1 MLSAHSSL
9 PGVDTRTV
17 PLRSAAPLRGE
28 PSLPAV
34 PRPEDGPLDVTGA
47 AGSLR
52 VPAQTSPGDTDSDH
66 SLLGVLPLPESG
78 KYMLVY
84 GVVVDEPHC
93 RARPLPTT
101 GGALLIDRDARRVW
115 SGGREVELTYQEY
128 ELLECLADSP
138 GRAIA
143 RGELM
148 ERVWGTHQ
156 DLHSRTIDV
165 HIHRLRRKLG
175 RAGDLIATVRKVGYI
190 YQGPPTSPHGE

>member
-1 MLSAHSSL
+1 MLSAHSPL
-9 PGVDTRTV
+9 PSVDTRTV
-17 PLRSAAPLRGE
+17 PLRSAPPLRGE
-28 PSLPAV
+28 PSLAAV
-34 PRPEDGPLDVTGA
+34 PRPEDVPRDIDAPPGGPVLTGPGA
-47 AGSLR
+47 A
-52 VPAQTSPGDTDSDH
+52 DSDH

-84 GVVVDEPHC
+84 GVVVDEPHA
-93 RARPLPTT
+93 RARPLPKV

-115 SGGREVELTYQEY
+115 SGGQEVELTFQEY

-148 ERVWGTHQ
+148 ERVWGAHQ
-156 DLHSRTIDV
+156 DMHSRTIDV
-165 HIHRLRRKLG
+165 HVHRLRRKLG

-190 YQGPPTSPHGE
+190 YQGPPAPAPDRGD

>member
-9 PGVDTRTV
+9 PSVDTRAV

-28 PSLPAV
+28 PPLAAL
-34 PRPEDGPLDVTGA
+34 PRPEAGPGGA
-47 AGSLR
+47 VGGPVL
-52 VPAQTSPGDTDSDH
+52 TSPEEPGSDH

-84 GVVVDEPHC
+84 GVVVDEPHA
-93 RARPLPTT
+93 RARPLPVP
-101 GGALLIDRDARRVW
+101 GAALLIDRDARRVW
-115 SGGREVELTYQEY
+115 SGGQEVELTYQEY

-148 ERVWGTHQ
+148 ERVWGTRK

-190 YQGPPTSPHGE
+190 YHGPPSPPLGV